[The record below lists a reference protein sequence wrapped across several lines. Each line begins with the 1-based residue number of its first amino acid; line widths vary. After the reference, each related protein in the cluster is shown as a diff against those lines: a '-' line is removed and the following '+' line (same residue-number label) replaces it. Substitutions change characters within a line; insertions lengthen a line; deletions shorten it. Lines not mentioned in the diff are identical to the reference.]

1 MFFKKKKSSF
11 KQDDK
16 DQDQIEFELNDSDF
30 YENESPILK
39 DSHNQQ
45 STSNQNY
52 QTNSFDNDSNFKD
65 NHLDHLDFEKTPVN
79 TYVFSPMKFSE
90 IQSIVDTL
98 LEHSV
103 VVIDF
108 KNLDDNKAKRFKD
121 FLSGVLYVKKGEYIR
136 LNENIYKFIIKN

>member
-1 MFFKKKKSSF
+1 MFFKKKKSNF
-11 KQDDK
+11 KHDDK
-16 DQDQIEFELNDSDF
+16 DQDQIEFELTDSDF
-30 YENESPILK
+30 YENESSILK

-52 QTNSFDNDSNFKD
+52 QTNNFDNDSSFKD
-65 NHLDHLDFEKTPVN
+65 DHLDFEKTHIN

-90 IQSIVDTL
+90 IKSVVDTL

-103 VVIDF
+103 VVVDF
-108 KNLDDNKAKRFKD
+108 KNLDDTKAKRFKD
-121 FLSGVLYVKKGEYIR
+121 FLSGVLYIKKGEYIR

>member
-1 MFFKKKKSSF
+1 MFFKKKKSNF
-11 KQDDK
+11 KHDDK
-16 DQDQIEFELNDSDF
+16 DQDQIEFELTDSDF
-30 YENESPILK
+30 YENESSILK

-52 QTNSFDNDSNFKD
+52 QTNNFDNDSSFKD
-65 NHLDHLDFEKTPVN
+65 DHLYFEKTHIN

-90 IQSIVDTL
+90 IKSVVDTL

-103 VVIDF
+103 VVVDF
-108 KNLDDNKAKRFKD
+108 KNLDDTKAKRFKD
-121 FLSGVLYVKKGEYIR
+121 FLSGVLYIKKGEYIR